1 MIGIYNGPW
10 SRDNQ
15 LACCTI
21 VPTFVARDPKRSAMW
36 KGRKRRDRGTRSIL
50 TTCALLIPS
59 AFQTGC
65 DIGRLAFPKYQPANH
80 VTSHTRSILDAIL
93 CRVVIYK
100 FLCLLWTIVSWAIDR
115 YIVLVRTQREIY
127 DFIHQARWNP
137 SRAIDPV
144 SRIEQRTI
152 INRDYSR
159 VGAKWIGQVK
169 LCIREWINKDTL

>member
-115 YIVLVRTQREIY
+115 YIVFVRTQREIY

-137 SRAIDPV
+137 SIDR
-144 SRIEQRTI
+144 SRFPNRTKD
-152 INRDYSR
+152 DYKSR
-159 VGAKWIGQVK
+159 LFTRRSQVDWPSE
-169 LCIREWINKDTL
+169 IMHSWMNK

>member
-93 CRVVIYK
+93 SRCYIQVSVFTVNDRFVGDRPIYR
-100 FLCLLWTIVSWAIDR
+100 FGTHATRNLR
-115 YIVLVRTQREIY
+115 
-127 DFIHQARWNP
+127 F
-137 SRAIDPV
+137 
-144 SRIEQRTI
+144 
-152 INRDYSR
+152 YSP
-159 VGAKWIGQVK
+159 GQVK
-169 LCIREWINKDTL
+169 SIQGDRSHFPNRTKDDYKSRLFTRRSQVDWPSEIMHSWMNK

>member
-100 FLCLLWTIVSWAIDR
+100 FLYLLWTIVSWAIDR
-115 YIVLVRTQREIY
+115 YIVFVRTQREIY

-169 LCIREWINKDTL
+169 LCTREWINKDTL

>member
-100 FLCLLWTIVSWAIDR
+100 FLCLLWTIVSWAIDDISFSYAR
-115 YIVLVRTQREIY
+115 NEKSTILFTRPGEIHPGRSIP
-127 DFIHQARWNP
+127 FP
-137 SRAIDPV
+137 ES
-144 SRIEQRTI
+144 
-152 INRDYSR
+152 
-159 VGAKWIGQVK
+159 
-169 LCIREWINKDTL
+169 NKGRL